1 MDISFQTGA
10 GDGAGWSWSLEECA
24 TWSRDHDFDCVRL
37 ADSGALDSDRILE
50 QGPDEVKETLS
61 AHGLYLACISSHC
74 NLLDDDREAG
84 LNEQKRLIKA
94 VQSAA
99 ALECPVVITG
109 SGSPVKNGQFYGMYS
124 SSPGNPG
131 DRSDE
136 LVERFRE
143 MFTPVVAVAADLD
156 IRIALD
162 VAVRMGNIGC
172 NPEMWEKILDAV
184 PSEHLGLSCDPSH
197 WLWMMMMPAE
207 DVIRDYAGKWYYA
220 DVKDCEVSSRMLYRQ
235 GVIGNWW
242 WQYRVPGRGQLN
254 WGTVIG
260 ALLESGYD
268 YVLCVENE
276 DRGMP
281 GLEGLAFGNRHLRRF
296 LPPKGVDYEVP
307 GQHWKTS
314 GYERRRDA

>member
-1 MDISFQTGA
+1 MLFFTPREELRQDLGDDSFEALLDGRQRIRFGQLNLSCRDDERVLDAHLGAFGGVDLVAAGAGGFGA

-37 ADSGALDSDRILE
+37 ADSGAQDSDRILE
-50 QGPDEVKETLS
+50 QGPDEVRETLS

-94 VQSAA
+94 VPSAA
-99 ALECPVVITG
+99 ALEWPVGITG

-197 WLWMMMMPAE
+197 WL
-207 DVIRDYAGKWYYA
+207 
-220 DVKDCEVSSRMLYRQ
+220 
-235 GVIGNWW
+235 
-242 WQYRVPGRGQLN
+242 
-254 WGTVIG
+254 
-260 ALLESGYD
+260 
-268 YVLCVENE
+268 
-276 DRGMP
+276 
-281 GLEGLAFGNRHLRRF
+281 
-296 LPPKGVDYEVP
+296 
-307 GQHWKTS
+307 
-314 GYERRRDA
+314 